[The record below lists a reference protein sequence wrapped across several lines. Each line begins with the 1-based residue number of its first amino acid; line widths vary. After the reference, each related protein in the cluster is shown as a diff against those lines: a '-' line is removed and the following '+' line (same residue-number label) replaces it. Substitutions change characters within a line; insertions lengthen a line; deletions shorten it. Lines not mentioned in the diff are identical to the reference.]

1 MYVYFSLSVQ
11 RRLLAVSTVLDKC
24 AWAVSSFHVDLPT
37 LVNYTST
44 IRLSFRDFISQAD
57 QQLTRS
63 VIFSI
68 FVASVYYLFNFCCLR
83 LLRVVLKLSRSA
95 WDPRLCITHCI
106 CTVDN
111 SLLSACSVTILFII
125 NNVCCVHCLLF
136 YN

>member
-1 MYVYFSLSVQ
+1 MRSIAASATTTCPAINIPASWLLGTTLCVYSSLSVQ

-24 AWAVSSFHVDLPT
+24 AWAVSSFYVDLPT

-57 QQLTRS
+57 QQLTRF

-95 WDPRLCITHCI
+95 WDPRLI
-106 CTVDN
+106 
-111 SLLSACSVTILFII
+111 
-125 NNVCCVHCLLF
+125 
-136 YN
+136 